1 MLIGQNKQQ
10 KQINECNYKESF
22 NQCDKVD
29 Y

>member
-10 KQINECNYKESF
+10 KQINECNYMESF
-22 NQCDKVD
+22 NQRDKVD